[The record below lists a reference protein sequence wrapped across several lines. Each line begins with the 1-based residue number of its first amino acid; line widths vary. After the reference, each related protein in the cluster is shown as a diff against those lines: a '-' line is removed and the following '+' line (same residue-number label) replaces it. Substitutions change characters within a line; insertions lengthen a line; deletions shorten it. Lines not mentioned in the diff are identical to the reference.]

1 MINPNT
7 KSNSKRVYLAGIS
20 MSQVN
25 TKGSRNEA
33 KAMEEWYTLA
43 YSQVTFSRLFHTAQ
57 AHLTKDGPAHGGLA
71 LLHQLA
77 IKKCLTDILI
87 GQFDGE
93 IPQLRFLLPKGV
105 KLTTKFRVTHTHRA

>member
-1 MINPNT
+1 M
-7 KSNSKRVYLAGIS
+7 AGIS

-25 TKGSRNEA
+25 TKRSRNEA

-43 YSQVTFSRLFHTAQ
+43 SSQVTFSRLFHTAQ
-57 AHLTKDGPAHGGLA
+57 AHLTKDGPAHGGLV

-93 IPQLRFLLPKGV
+93 IPQLRFPLPKCV